1 MTQKSPSA
9 RSIRPLAWLLVAG
22 AAACVPPTEPVAAP
36 CPTAAA
42 PVAGETPPPQV
53 TAAPAAQPP
62 TAAEAAQFIARVNER
77 LRELYT
83 ASARA
88 SWVNQNFIT
97 DDTEAL
103 SASAEQA
110 YMDYMSQTVKEA
122 TRFNGLD
129 VPPDVARQ
137 LHLLKINPTLP
148 PPNDAKER
156 AELAQISVAMTGM
169 YGKGKYCPERL
180 KGKCLALSD
189 LSNILA
195 SSRKEEDLRDAW
207 IGWHS
212 ISPPIRE
219 KYQRFVQL
227 GNKGAK
233 EIGFKDMGALW
244 RSKYDMTPDAF
255 EAETDRMWGKVK
267 PLYDELHCYVRAKL
281 RGVYGKD
288 VIGAKAAIP
297 AHLLGNMWAQEWG
310 NIYPLVEP
318 YKGQASLDVTKSM
331 VAKKYDERKMV
342 ELGERFFTS
351 LGFDAL
357 PKTFY
362 ERSLFKKPQDR
373 DVVCHASAWDVTF
386 SNDLRIKMCIEIKE
400 EDLVTIHHELGHNYY
415 YNMYYKLPILFQ
427 EGANDGFHEGI
438 GDTLALSVTPKY
450 YKDLGLLAR
459 VPDNSKA
466 EINYLLKMALD
477 KVAFLPFGKLIDQWR
492 WDVFAGKTAP
502 GDYNKAWWDLR
513 RKYQGVAPPVAR
525 SEKDFDPGAKF
536 HVPGNTPYTRYFL
549 ARIYQFQFHRALCKA
564 AGHTGP
570 LTTCSIYDS
579 KPAGAKL
586 RAMLAM
592 GASKPWPEAMKA
604 LSGETEGDPGALL
617 EYFEPLRKWLKEQ
630 NKGEVCGW

>member
-1 MTQKSPSA
+1 MTLKSPSK
-9 RSIRPLAWLLVAG
+9 RSFRPLAWLLLCGG
-22 AAACVPPTEPVAAP
+22 AAACGAPAAPIAAP
-36 CPTAAA
+36 CPAPAEPTVAVTA
-42 PVAGETPPPQV
+42 PPPAETQ
-53 TAAPAAQPP
+53 PAGPP
-62 TAAEAAQFIARVNER
+62 TAEEATRFVATVNER

-103 SASAEQA
+103 SASAEEA
-110 YMDYMSQTVKEA
+110 YMDYMSRTVKAA
-122 TRFNGLD
+122 TRFDGVQ

-137 LHLLKINPTLP
+137 LYLLKINPTLP

-156 AELAQISVAMTGM
+156 TELAQIAVGMTGM
-169 YGKGKYCPERL
+169 YGKGKYCPDRL
-180 KGKCLALSD
+180 KGKCLSLSD
-189 LSNILA
+189 LSNIIA

-207 IGWHS
+207 LGWHAV
-212 ISPPIRE
+212 SPPIRE
-219 KYQRFVQL
+219 KYQRFVAL

-244 RSKYDMTPDAF
+244 RAKYDMTPEAF
-255 EAETDRMWGKVK
+255 EADTDRMWGKVK

-281 RGVYGKD
+281 RQHYGKE
-288 VIGAKAAIP
+288 VIGAKAPIP

-310 NIYPLVEP
+310 NIYSMVEP
-318 YKGQASLDVTKSM
+318 YKGQASLDVTKSL

-351 LGFDAL
+351 LGFDPL

-362 ERSLFKKPQDR
+362 ERSLFKKPVGR
-373 DVVCHASAWDVTF
+373 EVVCHASAWDVTF

-415 YNMYYKLPILFQ
+415 YQSYYKLPILFQ

-450 YKDLGLLAR
+450 YKDLGLLGR
-459 VPDNSKA
+459 VPDNEKA

-502 GDYNKAWWDLR
+502 ADYNKAWWELR
-513 RKYQGVAPPVAR
+513 RKYQGVAPPVER
-525 SEKDFDPGAKF
+525 SEKDFDAGAKY
-536 HVPGNTPYTRYFL
+536 HVPANTPYTRYFL